1 MKRECLLNKIEMIA
15 TKEVSEAIFD
25 QIETVLISV
34 DDFYNNIFF
43 WNI

>member
-43 WNI
+43 